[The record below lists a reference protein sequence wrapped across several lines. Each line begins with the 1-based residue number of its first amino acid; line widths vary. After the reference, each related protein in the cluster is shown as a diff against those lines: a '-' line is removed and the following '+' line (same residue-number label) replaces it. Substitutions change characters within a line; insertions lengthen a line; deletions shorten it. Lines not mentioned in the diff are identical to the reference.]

1 MEISSVG
8 TTGVG
13 LQQQLS
19 ATRSP
24 QQEYPDQTRVR
35 EEATRSSETQPSNPQ
50 SVQASAPQTP
60 ERNEQP
66 QRSEQPKVYVNTQ
79 GQKTGSII
87 SVTA

>member
-13 LQQQLS
+13 LQQQLA

-35 EEATRSSETQPSNPQ
+35 EEATSSSETQASNPQ
-50 SVQASAPQTP
+50 TVQANAPQAP
-60 ERNEQP
+60 ERNEQS
-66 QRSEQPKVYVNTQ
+66 QGNEQPKVYVNTQ

-87 SVTA
+87 NVTA

>member
-13 LQQQLS
+13 LQQQL
-19 ATRSP
+19 ATTRSP
-24 QQEYPDQTRVR
+24 QQEYPDQTRAR
-35 EEATRSSETQPSNPQ
+35 EETTKSSEAQPSSTQ
-50 SVQASAPQTP
+50 AVQANAPQTP
-60 ERNEQP
+60 ERNEQT